1 MLGLKNKCR
10 IIAGGNMFVNVLG
23 LSLYSGTADQIS
35 YDLTKKILINT
46 MNPRVFTISR
56 HNELLK
62 KAFESTDYL
71 IEDGQYFA
79 LAPLLLK
86 GKYVRKVSGT
96 NIFYSM
102 MAKANHNKG
111 KVFFLGASK
120 EILEKMKQRS
130 SIDYQ
135 NIEVEYYSPPYKECF
150 SNEENNKMVMAINS
164 FSPDILFIGMTA
176 PKQEIWAYQNKEKID
191 ARIICSV
198 GAVFEWY
205 AKVKRQT
212 GKFWVKLGLE
222 WMIRTI
228 RRPELL
234 KRYPDYLMF
243 FWLLF
248 LNVIRIRKD

>member
-1 MLGLKNKCR
+1 
-10 IIAGGNMFVNVLG
+10 MFVNVLG
-23 LSLYSGTADQIS
+23 LSLYSGTADQIP
-35 YDLTKKILINT
+35 YNTNKKILINT

-62 KAFESTDYL
+62 KTFENTEYL

-120 EILEKMKQRS
+120 ETLEKMKQRS

-135 NIEVEYYSPPYKECF
+135 NIEVEYYSPPYKDCF
-150 SNEENNKMVMAINS
+150 TNEENNEMVMAINS

-176 PKQEIWAYQNKEKID
+176 PKQEIWAYQNKGKID

-205 AKVKRQT
+205 ARVKSAP
-212 GKFWVKLGLE
+212 GKIWVKLGLE
-222 WMIRTI
+222 WLIRTI
-228 RRPELL
+228 RRPEIL

-248 LNVIRIRKD
+248 LNIIHIRKD